1 MSTKT
6 VDEIGIDLDKLWSVV
21 RKNILW
27 ILLIFFITNLGAY
40 LVIRWTKPLFE
51 SESIL
56 RLNMKEEASFL
67 GLGTLQDAP
76 DNQLAG
82 EIELIQSKLFLN
94 RIIDQLD
101 LKISYF
107 AAGNVLNDEKFG
119 SAPIQVDV
127 NVLDDD
133 ILDKRIYVEII
144 DEFTYRAGYENESA
158 LEDSPIYKWD
168 QKITWP
174 GISFRL
180 YLTQSY
186 DPESEFRTYF
196 FIVNSREAL
205 LNNLQAGLF
214 VEPDNE
220 LAKTIRIAYQDKS
233 AWKAQQIV
241 SSIDSIYLSYSEQ
254 KNNQENEQKIAWL
267 NDELSKIEKQL
278 EGYENYIEK
287 FTIENRTSDLN
298 EDLKNVLILMNEL
311 DSQRYNFTLKIRQID
326 NLSKQVQ
333 DGNADF
339 IDLKAMELP
348 DYLGEELDGLNELLR
363 RKERLKLSYRESTL
377 AIQQLD
383 ESIKGAQESIQ
394 GRLSSLRD
402 RLANELEQ
410 AEQSKARLENEFT
423 TLPGKSNEFNKNK
436 RFYDLYEEFYLSLL
450 QSKAEFEIARAGS
463 NTDYEILSPASKPVM
478 PISPNANLIYGV
490 GAVAGLMISILFIG
504 IAYLTNNKI
513 NNLSE
518 LEKLTPVSILG
529 SVPTANMTPG
539 ASQLIV
545 DKHPKSAVSESLR
558 SIRTNIQFMT
568 SNKTK
573 NIISVT
579 STIGGEGKT
588 FISVNLGGIISLSKK
603 RVILLDLDMRKP
615 RVHLSFGHTNE
626 QKGIST
632 ILIHQYDYHDCIR
645 KTELENLDYIP
656 AGPTPPNPSEL
667 MLSPEFNV
675 LLESLSA
682 DYDMIILDTPPI
694 GLVTDGIII
703 MEKADLSLYII
714 RSGYSKKDFVQTLNR
729 INKEENLHSKI
740 AVILNAMPKSSSS
753 SYGYGYYQDGKHHSN
768 VNKV

>member
-6 VDEIGIDLDKLWSVV
+6 VDEIGIDLDKFWSVI

-27 ILLIFFITNLGAY
+27 ILLIFLFTNLIAY

-56 RLNMKEEASFL
+56 RLDVQEEANLL
-67 GLGTLQDAP
+67 GLAPFQDAP
-76 DNQLAG
+76 ENLLAG

-94 RIIDQLD
+94 RIIDFLD
-101 LKISYF
+101 LKVSYY

-127 NVLDDD
+127 NVLDDK
-133 ILDKRIYVEII
+133 ILDQRIYVEII
-144 DEFTYRAGYENESA
+144 DEFTYKAGFGSESA

-168 QKITWP
+168 QRVSWP
-174 GISFRL
+174 GMTFRL
-180 YLTQSY
+180 YLTKTY
-186 DPESEFRTYF
+186 DPSSEVRVYF
-196 FIVNSREAL
+196 FVVNSRDAL
-205 LNNLQAGLF
+205 LKYLQANLI
-214 VEPDNE
+214 VEPDKE

-233 AWKAQQIV
+233 ATKAQEIV
-241 SSIDSIYLSYSEQ
+241 ASIDSLYLQYSEQ

-298 EDLKNVLILMNEL
+298 EDLKNVLVLMNEL
-311 DSQRYNFTLKIRQID
+311 DSQRYNFTSRIRQID
-326 NLSKQVQ
+326 KLSKDVKS
-333 DGNADF
+333 GEADF

-348 DYLGEELDGLNELLR
+348 DYMGEELDALNELLR
-363 RKERLKLSYRESTL
+363 RRERLELSYRESTL

-383 ESIKGAQESIQ
+383 ESIKSARESIL
-394 GRLSSLRD
+394 GRLSALRD
-402 RLANELEQ
+402 RFVTDLEQ
-410 AEQSKARLENEFT
+410 VEKTKARLEQEFT
-423 TLPGKSNEFNKNK
+423 SLPGKSNEFNKNK

-463 NTDYEILSPASKPVM
+463 NTDYEILSPASTPES
-478 PISPNANLIYGV
+478 PISPNVYLIHGV
-490 GAVAGLMISILFIG
+490 GAVAGFMLSILFIG
-504 IAYLTNNKI
+504 VSYLANNKI

-529 SVPTANMTPG
+529 SVPTANVVLNT
-539 ASQLIV
+539 SQLIV
-545 DKHPKSAVSESLR
+545 HKHPKSAVSESLR

-568 SNKTK
+568 SKKEK

-588 FISVNLGGIISLSKK
+588 FISVNLGGIISVTKK
-603 RVILLDLDMRKP
+603 RVIVLDLDMRKP
-615 RVHLSFGHTNE
+615 RVHLSFGDANE
-626 QKGIST
+626 EKGIST
-632 ILIHQYDYHDCIR
+632 ILIHKYDYKECIR
-645 KTELENLDYIP
+645 KTELEYLDYIP

-667 MLSPEFNV
+667 L
-675 LLESLSA
+675 LSA
-682 DYDMIILDTPPI
+682 EFKTLLDHLSAEYDMVILDSPPI

-703 MEKADLSLYII
+703 MERADLSLYII
-714 RSGYSKKDFVQTLNR
+714 RSGYSKKEFVETLNR
-729 INKEENLHSKI
+729 VNKEENLHSKI
-740 AVILNAMPKSSSS
+740 AVILNAMPKSGSS
-753 SYGYGYYQDGKHHSN
+753 SYGYGYYHDGKHHTN
-768 VNKV
+768 AT